1 MLNALRRLAFP
12 FFLATCAL
20 WPAAASADP
29 LVFFLMSAAKQIAA
43 AAVSAAA
50 KPGVAP
56 AAAPA
61 THYPGTVVE
70 PETLRRVIND
80 SFTYLS
86 TDQRDEV
93 FESLN
98 TMLLDPKMG
107 PTRAAMIEYFL
118 HKALAVR
125 VAQVE
130 LAKLSYTEK
139 RRLAAQFRQET
150 AGLPDEERKQLVGLL
165 EQQLLP
171 VPADL
176 NELLL
181 AQLQDTGRQ

>member
-1 MLNALRRLAFP
+1 MHSALRRLAFP
-12 FFLATCAL
+12 FVLATCAL

-43 AAVSAAA
+43 AAASA
-50 KPGVAP
+50 KPEAAPVAP
-56 AAAPA
+56 PA

-86 TDQRDEV
+86 TDQRDEI

-125 VAQVE
+125 IAQVE
-130 LAKLSYTEK
+130 LAKLSYAQK
-139 RRLAAQFRQET
+139 RRLATQFRQET
-150 AGLPDEERKQLVGLL
+150 AELPDEERKQLVGLL

-176 NELLL
+176 NQLLL
-181 AQLQDTGRQ
+181 AQLQESGRP